1 MRWSLFLPGLLL
13 SAPLGAQEWA
23 VLTPG
28 TVQIEPAGSA
38 SVLED
43 GSVVV
48 SAAEGFKRIRV
59 ECLIDM
65 DAVGS
70 LRLEALAH
78 DSLPGKGPGLGEK
91 GNFAL
96 SEMRIRSIVGRKSRW
111 ISCINPTASEA
122 AVGWPAG
129 AAVDTRENT
138 AWSPGPGR
146 GPQELVVQF
155 EEPLGRGRRTLVLDL
170 EFHTGAARSLG
181 CFRISASSIQGNSAK
196 GEAAQWGKTQIAIN
210 QAIDKGVAYLLSQ
223 QELDGSWSDQ
233 QARYTTGGTALV
245 AYALLKSG
253 VPKEHQAVRRA
264 LAYLAARPPRYTYE
278 AGTQLMAFVAADPK
292 RWKDHA
298 AGILDELLDWQIGDW
313 GYPGGH
319 GNPSAAHKD
328 LSNTQYGALGLW
340 AAVKLGLEVPPPA
353 WERLAE
359 RVMLYQTSDGGFGY
373 TPGGGATGSMS
384 AAGVTVLSLCLPQLS
399 KRKAFQH
406 DVEVA
411 QRSGLGW
418 LDRNFSPT
426 TNLGHGNNAWFHYYM
441 YGIERVGAFAEV
453 EIFNGQNWYR
463 EGARQL
469 LKQQRGNG
477 SWGDPWGREHS
488 TTSYCLLFLNRAS
501 SPKSGPGGGRS
512 AVTYG
517 DDNPEETI
525 SLRAAGDSPITL
537 WVSSFGDALFNKYV
551 FEGEEEIGLRVTQVD
566 YLTEGGVLLA
576 DSRHGGAKWTY
587 TTKAPPEGWAQ
598 PTFDTKGWKSGA
610 GAFGPKDSPR
620 VAVGTSWTNSE
631 IWLRKEIEL
640 QPNRL
645 TNPELT
651 LNFGAGAGGVQS
663 KLVKL
668 FDEEKEFVSHLTDGS
683 GAALNVSGDASS
695 GERYLRITP
704 RQRHKVR
711 IPGWGFPIRAKPGD
725 GEYRYIQFAW
735 RKPANN
741 VMIQLAIDGAW
752 GRSVRYFAGENQIAL
767 NPAIEITAKAPK
779 RWTVVTR
786 DLWADMGADGFVTG
800 MSLTAMDD
808 SEADFDAFYLAQS
821 KSDFRRKEGLLAEVP
836 EWAAANLEG
845 PRPAELGALT
855 LYLNG
860 KKAIDVDWETDSFET
875 ILADEE
881 LREYLVPGRNL
892 IAVHAKN
899 SSSGR
904 SLDLSLLGSKLL
916 ATAKGNPDKA
926 KRGERYAARF
936 SMPRPGM
943 YDVWARAHVLDETTG
958 ESIAIDS
965 KPLSLNIR
973 SALDPKM
980 LEYATDG
987 LHNQMN
993 GMVESVEASSFIPG
1007 WEPNR
1012 AVNNNQI
1019 RGWVSIDGD
1028 AAPEIN
1034 VTLTRPVR
1042 ADVLLLSP
1050 TRIIRANA
1058 SRTTLATRVEVTIN
1072 DRGAPI
1078 VATLLPGH
1086 LIKTPIHFGRAQKVR
1101 SLRVRIVAQTEG
1113 KDPTLTGVG
1122 FAEIELQLQ
1131 GR

>member
-1 MRWSLFLPGLLL
+1 MRWPFFLPGLLL
-13 SAPLGAQEWA
+13 SAPLGAQEWG
-23 VLTPG
+23 VLTPNS
-28 TVQIEPAGSA
+28 VQVEPGGSA

-43 GSVVV
+43 GSVLVT
-48 SAAEGFKRIRV
+48 AAEGVKRIRV
-59 ECLIDM
+59 ECPVDM
-65 DAVGS
+65 DTVGA

-78 DSLPGKGPGLGEK
+78 DSLPGNGPGHGEK
-91 GNFAL
+91 GNYAL
-96 SEMRIRSIVGRKSRW
+96 SEIRVRSVVGRTSRW
-111 ISCINPTASEA
+111 MSCINLTASEA
-122 AVGWPAG
+122 AVGWPAN
-129 AAVDTRENT
+129 AAMDTRDDT

-146 GPQELVVQF
+146 GPQEIVVQF
-155 EEPLGRGRRTLVLDL
+155 EEALKRGRRTLVLDL
-170 EFHTGAARSLG
+170 EFNTGAARSLG
-181 CFRISASSIQGNSAK
+181 RFRISVSPNQGSSAK
-196 GEAAQWGKTQIAIN
+196 GAEAQWRKTEIAIN
-210 QAIDKGVAYLLSQ
+210 QAIDKGVAYLLHE
-223 QELDGSWSDQ
+223 QELDGSWADQ

-319 GNPSAAHKD
+319 GNPSANHKD

-373 TPGGGATGSMS
+373 APGGGATGSMS
-384 AAGVTVLSLCLPQLS
+384 AAGVTVLSLCLPHLS
-399 KRKAFQH
+399 KWKALKH
-406 DVEVA
+406 EVEVA

-453 EIFNGQNWYR
+453 EMFNGQNWYR

-469 LKQQRGNG
+469 LKQQRGKG

-517 DDNPEETI
+517 DDNPEEDV

-537 WVSSFGDALFNKYV
+537 WVSSFGDELFNKYV
-551 FEGEEEIGLRVTQVD
+551 FEGEEEIGLRVKQVD
-566 YLTEGGVLLA
+566 YLTHGGVLLA
-576 DSRHGGAKWTY
+576 DSRNGGAEWTY
-587 TTKAPPEGWAQ
+587 TTKAPSEGWAQ
-598 PTFDTKGWKSGA
+598 PAFDTKGWKLGA
-610 GAFGPKDSPR
+610 GAFGPKDSAR
-620 VAVGTSWTNSE
+620 LAVGTRWTASD
-631 IWLRKEIEL
+631 IWLRKELEL
-640 QPNRL
+640 QPNQL
-645 TNPELT
+645 TSPELT
-651 LNFGAGAGGVQS
+651 LNFGAGGGGVQGE
-663 KLVKL
+663 LVKL
-668 FDEEKEFVSHLTDGS
+668 FDEEKEFVSHLTEGS
-683 GAALNVSGDASS
+683 GMALNVSGDAFS
-695 GERYLRITP
+695 GDTYLRITP

-725 GEYRYIQFAW
+725 GEYRYLQFAW

-752 GRSVRYFAGENQIAL
+752 GRSVRYFAGENQIAF
-767 NPAIEITAKAPK
+767 NPAIEITSRAPE

-786 DLWADMGADGFVTG
+786 DLWADMGKDGHVTG
-800 MSLTAMDD
+800 IYLTAMDNA
-808 SEADFDAFYLAQS
+808 EADFDALYLAQS
-821 KSDFRRKEGLLAEVP
+821 KGDFRSKKGQLTEIP
-836 EWAAANLEG
+836 EWAVVNQGG

-855 LYLNG
+855 LYVNG
-860 KKAIDVDWETDSFET
+860 TMAAEVDWETDGFET
-875 ILADEE
+875 ILGASE
-881 LREYLVPGRNL
+881 LKELLVPGRNL
-892 IAVHAKN
+892 IAVHARN
-899 SSSGR
+899 SKSGR
-904 SLDLSLLGSKLL
+904 SLDLSVQGSKLL
-916 ATAKGNPDKA
+916 ATVTGNPDKA

-936 SMPRPGM
+936 SMPGPGT
-943 YDVWARAHVLDETTG
+943 YEVWARAHVLDEATG
-958 ESIAIDS
+958 ESVAIDT
-965 KPLSLNIR
+965 KPLNFNIR

-993 GMVESVEASSFIPG
+993 GMVENVKASSFIPG
-1007 WEPNR
+1007 WEPHR
-1012 AVNNNQI
+1012 AVDNNQI

-1028 AAPEIN
+1028 ISPEIS
-1034 VTLTRPVR
+1034 VTLSRPVR
-1042 ADVLLLSP
+1042 ADVLLLSHS
-1050 TRIIRANA
+1050 RIVRDDG
-1058 SRTTLATRVEVTIN
+1058 SRTTLATRVEVTVN
-1072 DRGAPI
+1072 GRGDPI
-1078 VATLLPGH
+1078 VATLEPDRLT
-1086 LIKTPIHFGRAQKVR
+1086 KTPIHFGRPQKVR
-1101 SLRVRIVAQTEG
+1101 SLLIRIVDQTGGE
-1113 KDPTLTGVG
+1113 DPTLTGVG
-1122 FAEIELQLQ
+1122 FAEIELQVK

>member
-1 MRWSLFLPGLLL
+1 
-13 SAPLGAQEWA
+13 
-23 VLTPG
+23 
-28 TVQIEPAGSA
+28 
-38 SVLED
+38 
-43 GSVVV
+43 
-48 SAAEGFKRIRV
+48 
-59 ECLIDM
+59 
-65 DAVGS
+65 
-70 LRLEALAH
+70 
-78 DSLPGKGPGLGEK
+78 
-91 GNFAL
+91 
-96 SEMRIRSIVGRKSRW
+96 
-111 ISCINPTASEA
+111 
-122 AVGWPAG
+122 
-129 AAVDTRENT
+129 
-138 AWSPGPGR
+138 
-146 GPQELVVQF
+146 
-155 EEPLGRGRRTLVLDL
+155 
-170 EFHTGAARSLG
+170 
-181 CFRISASSIQGNSAK
+181 
-196 GEAAQWGKTQIAIN
+196 
-210 QAIDKGVAYLLSQ
+210 
-223 QELDGSWSDQ
+223 
-233 QARYTTGGTALV
+233 
-245 AYALLKSG
+245 
-253 VPKEHQAVRRA
+253 
-264 LAYLAARPPRYTYE
+264 
-278 AGTQLMAFVAADPK
+278 
-292 RWKDHA
+292 
-298 AGILDELLDWQIGDW
+298 
-313 GYPGGH
+313 
-319 GNPSAAHKD
+319 
-328 LSNTQYGALGLW
+328 
-340 AAVKLGLEVPPPA
+340 
-353 WERLAE
+353 
-359 RVMLYQTSDGGFGY
+359 
-373 TPGGGATGSMS
+373 
-384 AAGVTVLSLCLPQLS
+384 
-399 KRKAFQH
+399 
-406 DVEVA
+406 
-411 QRSGLGW
+411 
-418 LDRNFSPT
+418 
-426 TNLGHGNNAWFHYYM
+426 
-441 YGIERVGAFAEV
+441 
-453 EIFNGQNWYR
+453 
-463 EGARQL
+463 
-469 LKQQRGNG
+469 
-477 SWGDPWGREHS
+477 
-488 TTSYCLLFLNRAS
+488 
-501 SPKSGPGGGRS
+501 
-512 AVTYG
+512 
-517 DDNPEETI
+517 
-525 SLRAAGDSPITL
+525 
-537 WVSSFGDALFNKYV
+537 
-551 FEGEEEIGLRVTQVD
+551 
-566 YLTEGGVLLA
+566 
-576 DSRHGGAKWTY
+576 
-587 TTKAPPEGWAQ
+587 
-598 PTFDTKGWKSGA
+598 
-610 GAFGPKDSPR
+610 
-620 VAVGTSWTNSE
+620 
-631 IWLRKEIEL
+631 
-640 QPNRL
+640 
-645 TNPELT
+645 
-651 LNFGAGAGGVQS
+651 
-663 KLVKL
+663 
-668 FDEEKEFVSHLTDGS
+668 
-683 GAALNVSGDASS
+683 
-695 GERYLRITP
+695 
-704 RQRHKVR
+704 
-711 IPGWGFPIRAKPGD
+711 
-725 GEYRYIQFAW
+725 
-735 RKPANN
+735 
-741 VMIQLAIDGAW
+741 
-752 GRSVRYFAGENQIAL
+752 
-767 NPAIEITAKAPK
+767 
-779 RWTVVTR
+779 
-786 DLWADMGADGFVTG
+786 MGADGFVTG

-973 SALDPKM
+973 SALDLKM